1 VYLDKVQVDK
11 LLGGRGGGDEE
22 LMRMRREVMM
32 LKLERERGRMREES
46 KGNSS
51 HCSEYST

>member
-1 VYLDKVQVDK
+1 
-11 LLGGRGGGDEE
+11 
-22 LMRMRREVMM
+22 MRMRREVMM

-46 KGNSS
+46 NGNSS